1 MECLAFKTFH
11 IVYSSSGVS
20 FLILN
25 IILNMLDI
33 ILGGLTTTTFIC
45 SPPIR
50 ILNII
55 LDML

>member
-1 MECLAFKTFH
+1 MECLALRHSILF
-11 IVYSSSGVS
+11 YSSSGVS